1 MTTKPLARKKLPR
14 NTPPPRQRILAA
26 AEELFLRQG
35 IRGTGVEAIAEAAGT
50 NKMALY
56 RHFGSKDELVAQ
68 WMRARTAEC
77 YELWDELGDLYPG
90 NARAQLIAWIR
101 HLAENISAADER
113 GCPFANTLAEIPEK
127 GHPARHVIE
136 AHKQRQR
143 KRFVRLCNE
152 AGIPDAEFVADELF
166 FVLEGALSAAPS
178 IGYKTVAKRLI
189 GMAQQLIGAENAGKR
204 AAGRAAAVLGSAKMR

>member
-1 MTTKPLARKKLPR
+1 MTTKTLARKKLPR
-14 NTPPPRQRILAA
+14 KGEPPRQRILAA

-77 YELWDELGDLYPG
+77 YELWDELAGQHPGD
-90 NARAQLIAWIR
+90 ARAQLIAWIKQ
-101 HLAENISAADER
+101 LAENIAEADER

-166 FVLEGALSAAPS
+166 FLLEGALSSAPS
-178 IGYKTVAKRLI
+178 IGYKTVGKRLI
-189 GMAQQLIGAENAGKR
+189 LMAEQLIGAEIPTKR
-204 AAGRAAAVLGSAKMR
+204 TVGRIAAVSGSPKQR